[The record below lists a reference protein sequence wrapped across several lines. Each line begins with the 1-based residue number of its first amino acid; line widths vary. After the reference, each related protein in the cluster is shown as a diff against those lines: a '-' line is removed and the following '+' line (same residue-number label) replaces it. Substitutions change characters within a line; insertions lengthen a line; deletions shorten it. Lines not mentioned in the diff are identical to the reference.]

1 MRTRSADPP
10 AAQQGSRQRAAAI
23 AEHLRRRIELAGY
36 DLTKLSRDTLGRAPD
51 YLSKMLRGERI
62 FRVVDL
68 CALLV
73 AIDLAPA
80 DFFGELYDLY
90 RPEQLSAE
98 IVPGMFEGQ
107 VRRLIEQVAH
117 RTATE
122 ETAGQER
129 AATQRARRVRP
140 PRARTLP

>member
-10 AAQQGSRQRAAAI
+10 AAQQGSRHRAAAI
-23 AEHLRRRIELAGY
+23 AEHLQQRIELASY

-62 FRVVDL
+62 FRVADL
-68 CALLV
+68 CALLA

-90 RPEQLSAE
+90 RPEQLGAE

-107 VRRLIEQVAH
+107 VRRLIEQVVYRAVI
-117 RTATE
+117 E
-122 ETAGQER
+122 ETAGQGR
-129 AATQRARRVRP
+129 AVTWRARCVRP
-140 PRARTLP
+140 FCARTLL